1 MIGMTFVCRIWLGAP
16 VPCYR
21 CAKERFFVKTIVSL
35 LVIIAV
41 VALLEGSAKAQP
53 SPQPPRIGVLSPGAL
68 GELFISDTKSDFAV
82 FLSGLQELGYV
93 QGRNIIVEFRRA
105 EGKLDLL
112 PGLAAELVRLKVAAI
127 VANGPTATEFAI
139 KATKTIPIVMVG
151 GGEPVGSGFVE
162 SLSLPGGNVTGLSS
176 YGGKEMRGKQLEL
189 LKDAIPSLTRVALL
203 NPREMKGY
211 IQAFQRL
218 AKALRVE
225 LQSVDVNS
233 PEQFEGAFAK
243 ITAMRPDALITVQQF
258 LTIRHRKQ
266 IADFALKERLPS
278 MFESRDF
285 VQAGGLLSYG
295 WNLVVSWRRAAAFV
309 DKILKGANPANL
321 PVEAP
326 PFELVINLG
335 TAKKLGITIAPELL
349 LEADEVIK

>member
-1 MIGMTFVCRIWLGAP
+1 MPLVTWVWFGAHLP
-16 VPCYR
+16 WYT
-21 CAKERFFVKTIVSL
+21 CAQDRVFVKTILSL
-35 LVIIAV
+35 LVI
-41 VALLEGSAKAQP
+41 VAAAALIEGSAKAQP
-53 SPQPPRIGVLSPGAL
+53 SPQPPRIGILTPGAL
-68 GELFISDTKSDFAV
+68 GELSDSDSRSGYATL
-82 FLSGLQELGYV
+82 LSGLQELGYGK
-93 QGRNIIVEFRRA
+93 GRNIIVEFRRA

-127 VANGPTATEFAI
+127 VANGPEAIKPAI

-151 GGEPVGSGFVE
+151 GGDPVGLEFVE

-176 YGGKEMRGKQLEL
+176 FGGEKMRGKQMEL
-189 LKDAIPSLTRVALL
+189 LRDAIPSLTRVALL
-203 NPREMKGY
+203 NSRELKGY

-225 LQSVDVNS
+225 LQSVDVNR
-233 PEQFEGAFAK
+233 PEQFEEAFAK
-243 ITAMRPDALITVQQF
+243 ITAMRPDALITAREF
-258 LTIRHRKQ
+258 LTISHRKQ
-266 IADFALKERLPS
+266 IVDFALKKRLPS
-278 MFESRDF
+278 MFESRESAE
-285 VQAGGLLSYG
+285 AGGLLSYG
-295 WNLVVSWRRAAAFV
+295 VNDRASWRRAAAFV

-326 PFELVINLG
+326 QFELVINLG